1 MTPFYQWAI
10 LKIVNMLTIL
20 VRFTILATK
29 ISTIKEHNM
38 NIYICVGSS
47 CHIKGSYDI
56 IQLMKEAIA
65 EHHLEDKI
73 NLSAAFCLGR
83 CTDGVS
89 VKINDTIICGVSR
102 ESFPD
107 FFQNSVLSQL

>member
-1 MTPFYQWAI
+1 
-10 LKIVNMLTIL
+10 
-20 VRFTILATK
+20 
-29 ISTIKEHNM
+29 M

-56 IQLMKEAIA
+56 IQLMKEAISA
-65 EHHLEDKI
+65 NHLEERI

-89 VKINDTIICGVSR
+89 VKINDEIICGVSKDN
-102 ESFPD
+102 FNN
-107 FFQNSVLSQL
+107 FFQEHILSVL

>member
-1 MTPFYQWAI
+1 
-10 LKIVNMLTIL
+10 
-20 VRFTILATK
+20 
-29 ISTIKEHNM
+29 M

-65 EHHLEDKI
+65 EHQLEEKI
-73 NLSAAFCLGR
+73 TLSAAFCLGR

-89 VKINDTIICGVSR
+89 VKINDDIVCGVSR
-102 ESFPD
+102 ESFPE
-107 FFQNSVLSQL
+107 FFKDYVLTRI